1 MHELLLIAML
11 NESGGPMEIFLSVLN
26 FNKDP
31 SPYAASCFEFSYSTE
46 SWCCFQSIQQIFAL
60 QPSTFIV
67 HLFELIWIR
76 SSLAQI

>member
-1 MHELLLIAML
+1 MHELPLIAML

-31 SPYAASCFEFSYSTE
+31 SPYAASCFEFSYSKE
-46 SWCCFQSIQQIFAL
+46 SFQSIQQIFAL

-67 HLFELIWIR
+67 HRFELIWIR